1 MKKIWGCI
9 TFFICAVS
17 LSPAWAQSYPDRP
30 VKLVVPWAPGGIAD
44 IMGRLLGQKL
54 SVLWGQPVV
63 IENRPGASSN
73 IGTALVAKSAP
84 DGYTLLL
91 TTSSIA
97 VNSTLFTNPGYE
109 LEKNITGVINVAW
122 SPNIIASSNKL
133 GVNNL
138 QEALTK
144 AKNNRLS
151 YASPGLGTTAHLAAE
166 YVFKVMSKVDIVP
179 IPYNGAGPAINALV
193 AADVDL
199 TSVSMPPS
207 LQMIKSGRIK
217 GLAVTSA
224 KRMAVLPDVPTL
236 AESGFPSFEDY
247 TWVGL
252 FAPGG
257 TPISVIQKVNSDIT
271 GLLAQ
276 PEFKERLLTL
286 GFEPVG
292 GSSDSFAKYIQIEI
306 KKWDRVIKETGTSV
320 Q

>member
-1 MKKIWGCI
+1 MKKVWLCLILCL
-9 TFFICAVS
+9 CAVS

-30 VKLVVPWAPGGIAD
+30 VKLVIPWAPGGIAD

-54 SVLWGQPVV
+54 SALWGQPVV

-73 IGTALVAKSAP
+73 IGTAIVAKSAP
-84 DGYTLLL
+84 DGYTFLLN
-91 TTSSIA
+91 TSSIA
-97 VNSTLFTNPGYE
+97 VNTSLFTNPGYE

-133 GVNNL
+133 GVNTL
-138 QEALTK
+138 QEALVK
-144 AKNNRLS
+144 AKSSRLS
-151 YASPGLGTTAHLAAE
+151 YGSPGPGTTAHLAAE

-207 LQMIKSGRIK
+207 LQMMKAGRIK

-236 AESGFPSFEDY
+236 AESGYPNFDASIWFGV
-247 TWVGL
+247 VGPAKL
-252 FAPGG
+252 PQAVIDKLLPAFTTALQDAAVQEAIRKEGYDLISM
-257 TPISVIQKVNSDIT
+257 TPAQMQKQI
-271 GLLAQ
+271 AQ
-276 PEFKERLLTL
+276 DL
-286 GFEPVG
+286 
-292 GSSDSFAKYIQIEI
+292 DSWGK
-306 KKWDRVIKETGTSV
+306 VIKSANV
-320 Q
+320 SYD

>member
-1 MKKIWGCI
+1 MKKVWLCL
-9 TFFICAVS
+9 TLCLCAVS

-30 VKLVVPWAPGGIAD
+30 VKLVIPWAPGGIAD

-54 SVLWGQPVV
+54 SALWGQPVV

-73 IGTALVAKSAP
+73 IGTAIVAKSAP
-84 DGYTLLL
+84 DGYTFLLN
-91 TTSSIA
+91 TSSIA
-97 VNSTLFTNPGYE
+97 VNTSLFTNPGYE

-133 GVNNL
+133 GVNTL
-138 QEALTK
+138 QEALVK
-144 AKNNRLS
+144 AKSSRLS
-151 YASPGLGTTAHLAAE
+151 YGSPGPGTTAHLAAE

-207 LQMIKSGRIK
+207 LQMLKAGRIK

-236 AESGFPSFEDY
+236 AESGYPGFEDY

-252 FAPGG
+252 FAPVG
-257 TPISVIQKVNSDIT
+257 TPSAVIQKVNSDIT

-276 PEFKERLLTL
+276 AEFKERLLSL

-292 GSSDSFAKYIQIEI
+292 GSSESFAKYIQIEI
-306 KKWDRVIKETGTSV
+306 KKWDRVIKETGTTV